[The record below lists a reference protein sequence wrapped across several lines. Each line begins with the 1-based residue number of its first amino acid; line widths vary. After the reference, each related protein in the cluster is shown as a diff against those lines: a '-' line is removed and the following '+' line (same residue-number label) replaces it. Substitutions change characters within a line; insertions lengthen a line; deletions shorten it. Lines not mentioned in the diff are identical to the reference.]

1 MNKTVV
7 IDGFWSEFKA
17 LSLSDLTK
25 LYNGVFDE
33 LRACADV
40 KPNKGFKSE
49 ETDQLEAALLDWE
62 DNLLSQAADM
72 TLSNQQD
79 VLNLID
85 LWSKVSG
92 LAEGKETTQSDRIVN
107 KIFRY
112 ITDVSFP
119 KEH

>member
-1 MNKTVV
+1 MNKTMV
-7 IDGFWSEFKA
+7 IDDFRFESKA

-25 LYNGVFDE
+25 LYNGIFDE
-33 LRACADV
+33 LRACANA
-40 KPNKGFKSE
+40 KPKKGFESK

-62 DNLLSQAADM
+62 DSLLSQAAAM

-79 VLNLID
+79 VLNLMD
-85 LWSKVSG
+85 LWSKATG
-92 LAEGKETTQSDRIVN
+92 FEAGQEGTQSDRIVN

-112 ITDVSFP
+112 IPDVSFP

>member
-1 MNKTVV
+1 MSNTVV
-7 IDGFWSEFKA
+7 IDEFRSEFRA

-33 LRACADV
+33 LRACANV
-40 KPNKGFKSE
+40 KPNKGCKSE

-62 DNLLSQAADM
+62 NSLLSQAAGM

-79 VLNLID
+79 VLNLMD
-85 LWSKVSG
+85 LWSKASG
-92 LAEGKETTQSDRIVN
+92 QEAGQEATQSDRIVN

-112 ITDVSFP
+112 ITDVSFS